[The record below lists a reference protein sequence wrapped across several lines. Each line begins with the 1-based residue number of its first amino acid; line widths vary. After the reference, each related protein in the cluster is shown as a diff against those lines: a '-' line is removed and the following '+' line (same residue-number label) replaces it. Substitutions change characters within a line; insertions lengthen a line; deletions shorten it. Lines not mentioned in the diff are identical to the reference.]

1 MLGDFEAIDKI
12 LCMASIFN
20 LDGAKTWKMK
30 IGTRVWEQDS
40 KTCFEIWV
48 DCWWTCCRNCLF
60 DDFLSPFS

>member
-30 IGTRVWEQDS
+30 IGTRV
-40 KTCFEIWV
+40 
-48 DCWWTCCRNCLF
+48 
-60 DDFLSPFS
+60 